1 MKARCKRNAR
11 ELINQI
17 EFLCASHDLDPKD
30 IQVGYRTNYDSD
42 VEEVKFVFED
52 LFDEVTNNRL
62 ESIVLMNNDDET
74 FGIPKVPILTWL
86 PSQENDELFPLK
98 NVIQIRDNGQGSW
111 EQGYHK
117 TDMQLTKDEI
127 ILANERV
134 GYSEMDRHK
143 ADIISMRGS

>member
-1 MKARCKRNAR
+1 MNAR

-30 IQVGYRTNYDSD
+30 IKIGYRTDYGSD
-42 VEEVKFVFED
+42 VEEINFVFED

-62 ESIVLMNNDDET
+62 ESIVLMNNDEEEV
-74 FGIPKVPILTWL
+74 GIPRVPILSWL
-86 PSQENDELFPLK
+86 PSQENDELFPTK
-98 NVIQIRDNGQGSW
+98 NVIQITDDGKGTW
-111 EQGYHK
+111 EKGYTQ
-117 TDMQLTKDEI
+117 TDMYLTKDEI
-127 ILANERV
+127 VKANERV